1 MSNKGLPSGL
11 TVLLS
16 ALVAANGL
24 LFAWGQGWLGGQPG
38 STQREPAR
46 LAAQVNPERLK
57 LLSPEAASAAKR
69 PLQCREIGAFSD
81 EAGLQAAET
90 ALQEQMGLLP
100 GQWQRQERRQ
110 PGQWVLATRAANDA
124 SDLARKRTTLERAD
138 VKPLRSQN
146 LLGESEAS
154 WLLGRYDSVEAV
166 QAEQARLRE
175 KGLRLLRVVP
185 MRLPS
190 SSQWLRLPALTEV
203 QLKARHPA
211 WPGGLRPC
219 TPAANGAQ
227 ASAGSGAASA
237 SAASASAASA
247 SAVPEV
253 TASAASR

>member
-46 LAAQVNPERLK
+46 LAAQVSPERLQ

-100 GQWQRQERRQ
+100 GQWQRQERRL
-110 PGQWVLATRAANDA
+110 PGQWILATRAADHA

-175 KGLRLLRVVP
+175 KGLRLLRIVP

-203 QLKARHPA
+203 QLKASHPA

-219 TPAANGAQ
+219 ATPTAPAAL
-227 ASAGSGAASA
+227 ASAPVTAT
-237 SAASASAASA
+237 SAASAPASA
-247 SAVPEV
+247 PE
-253 TASAASR
+253 AAASR